1 MFNIKM
7 TIYFGDLN
15 FTCPRLTYY
24 KEIMKIGVRKQNKAV
39 SLATTKTFDI
49 RKHETNI

>member
-1 MFNIKM
+1 M

-15 FTCPRLTYY
+15 FTCQCPRLTLF